1 MSGWTRF
8 IRTTVVGGL
17 VFLIPFVILVL
28 VLVLGKALEIMR
40 VIAQPLS
47 AFIPVDTV
55 GGIAL
60 ANLLEVGLI
69 LVLCFVAGLV
79 AKARLS
85 AKLVEGLEGRFLERL
100 PVYHFIKGMAGSI
113 VQAEGDESM
122 KTVLARFDDN
132 AQIAFEIER
141 TADGQV
147 VVYLPGAP
155 NPWSGSVA
163 LMAAERVTPL
173 DVPMMTTVQ
182 KIKQLGKG
190 SQGLL
195 RG

>member
-8 IRTTVVGGL
+8 VRTTVVGGL
-17 VFLIPFVILVL
+17 VFLIPFVILV
-28 VLVLGKALEIMR
+28 VVLGKALEIMR
-40 VIAQPLS
+40 HIAQPLS
-47 AFIPVDTV
+47 AVIPVDTV

-60 ANLLEVGLI
+60 ANLLEVVLI
-69 LVLCFVAGLV
+69 LVLCFVAGLL
-79 AKARLS
+79 AKARL
-85 AKLVEGLEGRFLERL
+85 ATKLAEGLEVRFLERL
-100 PVYHFIKGMAGSI
+100 PAYHFIKGMAGSI

-141 TADGQV
+141 TADGEV

-163 LMAAERVTPL
+163 LMAAERVTPF
-173 DVPMMTTVQ
+173 DIPMMTAVQ

-190 SQGLL
+190 SRGLL

>member
-8 IRTTVVGGL
+8 IRTTVVGGI
-17 VFLIPFVILVL
+17 VFLIPFVILV
-28 VLVLGKALEIMR
+28 VVLGKAFEIMR
-40 VIAQPLS
+40 HIAQPLS
-47 AFIPVDTV
+47 SVIPVDTV

-60 ANLLEVGLI
+60 ANLLQIVLI
-69 LVLCFVAGLV
+69 LVLCFVAGLL

-85 AKLVEGLEGRFLERL
+85 AKLAEGLEKRFLERL

-113 VQAEGDESM
+113 VQAEGDETM

-163 LMAAERVTPL
+163 LMAADRVTPL
-173 DVPMMTTVQ
+173 DVPMLTAVQ